1 MHSPYPELKS
11 HYRSKITENIEVP
24 LHERK
29 WPQINGCSTNNMLEG
44 VQRHVAVSGGQES
57 EA

>member
-11 HYRSKITENIEVP
+11 HYRSRITENIEVP

-29 WPQINGCSTNNMLEG
+29 WPQINGCGTNNMLEG
-44 VQRHVAVSGGQES
+44 VQRHVAVVRGTGE
-57 EA
+57 